1 MRAVNREK
9 QKKDEH
15 KLTKISEFRENYAI
29 KVTQSETQRKEQE
42 NDVNY
47 MRRKIRKIIEKCRNM
62 RSSDETYLVESETD
76 RD

>member
-1 MRAVNREK
+1 MNREK